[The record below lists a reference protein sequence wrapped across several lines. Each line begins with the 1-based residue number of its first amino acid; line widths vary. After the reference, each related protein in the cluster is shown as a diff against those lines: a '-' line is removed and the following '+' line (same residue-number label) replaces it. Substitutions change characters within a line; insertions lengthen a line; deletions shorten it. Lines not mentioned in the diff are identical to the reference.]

1 MLPILRL
8 HANYGVHKFFRIEY
22 TYFEINKLLICQNK
36 NALFTLYTHDL
47 LSATRSWQLSRIFLK
62 IACLLLVIYVHIR
75 KYGDCNTLK
84 YHNTSRCEAEEC
96 TVYWSGEH
104 YKVSLSTDRSG
115 LDVAIFFF
123 ISGLSINR
131 IIPRGSTETNLW
143 RESYICE
150 FSGKLCLIFE
160 KSILFAKCR
169 VLHLIE
175 PYIDYSNI

>member
-1 MLPILRL
+1 MIWHHPTNKKTSWKQWLYNSKQKISKTMLPILRL

-123 ISGLSINR
+123 YLRS
-131 IIPRGSTETNLW
+131 
-143 RESYICE
+143 
-150 FSGKLCLIFE
+150 
-160 KSILFAKCR
+160 
-169 VLHLIE
+169 
-175 PYIDYSNI
+175 